1 MESSHLLQIGSDAQ
15 PLPTTL
21 NEPGGPKRKAIPNDV
36 LPSTDPI
43 QGSEQTNETTQC
55 EPPQKK
61 SRRSRY
67 EVEPDYSEM
76 QRAKARL
83 QNEKEN
89 KRMSNACDRCK
100 VRKLRCDS
108 RKTGCQPCFFASL
121 PCNHT
126 NMMTAETLA
135 RGETEKMRARIA
147 DLEGQVQKLQEEIE
161 RLQGRNNSSTRQFNE
176 ALSTIYA
183 PLENPVGRSRILS

>member
-1 MESSHLLQIGSDAQ
+1 MATPDMESSHLLQTGRDEQ

-21 NEPGGPKRKAIPNDV
+21 NEPGGPKRKATPSDV
-36 LPSTDPI
+36 LSSTDPL
-43 QGSEQTNETTQC
+43 QGSEQTNETTQG

-100 VRKLRCDS
+100 VYL
-108 RKTGCQPCFFASL
+108 GL
-121 PCNHT
+121 
-126 NMMTAETLA
+126 
-135 RGETEKMRARIA
+135 
-147 DLEGQVQKLQEEIE
+147 
-161 RLQGRNNSSTRQFNE
+161 
-176 ALSTIYA
+176 
-183 PLENPVGRSRILS
+183 